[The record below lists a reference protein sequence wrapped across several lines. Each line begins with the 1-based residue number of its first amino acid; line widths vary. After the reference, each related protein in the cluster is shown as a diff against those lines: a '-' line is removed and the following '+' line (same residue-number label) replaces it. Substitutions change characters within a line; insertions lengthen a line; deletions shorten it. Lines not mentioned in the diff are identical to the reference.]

1 MAVYLYN
8 TDILALLYYS
18 DSVSHL
24 VRARQLVD
32 SSSPGI
38 QQIGTVW
45 LPLPHIIL
53 LPFSL
58 VDVLMRTGFAG
69 TAVSLPSIAISAAI
83 LYKIIRA
90 ETKSSWIAYLGACLY
105 FSNPNI
111 LYLGLTAMT
120 EALFMLF
127 FVISAFYFQ
136 KCSSPY
142 SPSSQNLGQ
151 VAFSSNNQF
160 NLTPV
165 IKRRVIILMPLL
177 KCSLFVVLA
186 TLCRYEAW
194 PIPIFLILFGFTH
207 LAKRKTREWK
217 ETLTFPVARMQP
229 MSSIVLCTLLSLS
242 GVILWISYNSIYFGN
257 PLEFLV
263 APYYSAASQAIEGK
277 NRESLFMQPM
287 NVAYIYGIT
296 AMTFFGPAMTAG
308 AILGYAVHKKSAQME
323 DVLRRDLL
331 YLFLAIPFI
340 ITFSALLFGLG
351 EMNRWWFNSR
361 FLILLTPLLIL
372 LLSVLVGKLVY
383 TPRGIKTK
391 LAYLITAIFLI
402 YPIIIVPIY
411 GEIVTFIDAKNSAS
425 YETRQPAM
433 QMAKFLEELYDG
445 GKILIVAGSAQQ
457 NIIMHASGIPLANY
471 ETAIEGSNM
480 QYDVVHRPALDI
492 KYVVLS
498 KNPDASS
505 QMYAESWTKGQNDLK
520 GLFVKI
526 YENSHYLIFERSGA
540 LGSLNKPVNHL
551 PLLPGN

>member
-8 TDILALLYYS
+8 IDKLALLYYS

-45 LPLPHIIL
+45 LPLPHIMF

-58 VDVLMRTGFAG
+58 VDVLMKTGFAG

-83 LYKIIRA
+83 IYKIIKA
-90 ETKSSWIAYLGACLY
+90 QTEISWIAFLGACLY

-136 KCSSPY
+136 KCSSLC
-142 SPSSQNLGQ
+142 SLPSQGQGQ
-151 VAFSSNNQF
+151 VAFSSINQF
-160 NLTPV
+160 NLTSV
-165 IKRRVIILMPLL
+165 IKRRVIILTPLL
-177 KCSLFVVLA
+177 KCSFFIALA

-207 LAKRKTREWK
+207 IAKRKAQDWN
-217 ETLTFPVARMQP
+217 ETLTFPIARMQL
-229 MSSIVLCTLLSLS
+229 MSGIVLCTLVSFS
-242 GVILWISYNSIYFGN
+242 GVILWISYNSVYLDN
-257 PLEFLV
+257 PAEFVV
-263 APYYSAASQAIEGK
+263 APYYSAVSQAIEGE

-287 NVAYIYGIT
+287 NVASIYGKT
-296 AMTFFGPAMTAG
+296 AMTFFGPAIIAG
-308 AILGYAVHKKSAQME
+308 AILGYAVHRKSVQME
-323 DVLRRDLL
+323 EVRRREFL
-331 YLFLAIPFI
+331 YLFLAIPS
-340 ITFSALLFGLG
+340 ITTFLALLFGLG

-361 FLILLTPLLIL
+361 FLIMLTPLLIL
-372 LLSVLVGKLVY
+372 LLSVLVKKIVY
-383 TPRGIKTK
+383 TPRRIKTE
-391 LAYLITAIFLI
+391 LAYLITSIFLI

-433 QMAKFLEELYDG
+433 EMAEFLEELYDG

-457 NIIMHASGIPLANY
+457 NIIMHASGIPFANF

-492 KYVVLS
+492 RYVVLS

-505 QMYAESWTKGQNDLK
+505 QMYAESWTKSQNELK
-520 GLFVKI
+520 GFFAKI
-526 YENSHYLIFERSGA
+526 YENSHYLIFERSGL
-540 LGSLNKPVNHL
+540 LG
-551 PLLPGN
+551 